1 VIRLALVVALLIAG
15 IYGAWPASPIR
26 HAPGIVAPHDPA
38 QVAVSGRPAFT
49 YDGVL
54 LQPLARFDVE
64 ARVLSTR
71 RYTWFGS
78 RYGLRREDLLSPIDL
93 ALGWG
98 PMSDQ
103 QVIDRLDISQGA
115 RFYAYRWSGPAPPLP
130 PPVLVEH
137 SANMHLIP
145 ASSLVW
151 RQLKAVRA
159 GHVVRFSG
167 YLVSA
172 RTNDGWKWDSSL
184 TRKDSGAGACELVW
198 VETVS
203 VTR

>member
-1 VIRLALVVALLIAG
+1 MIRLALVVALLLAG
-15 IYGAWPASPIR
+15 IYGAWPSGPIR
-26 HAPGIVAPHDPA
+26 HAPGVVAPRDPA
-38 QVAVSGRPAFT
+38 QVAVSGRPAISH
-49 YDGVL
+49 DGVL
-54 LQPLARFDVE
+54 LQPLASFDVE

-78 RYGLRREDLLSPIDL
+78 RWGLGRDDALSPIDFAL
-93 ALGWG
+93 AWG

-115 RFYAYRWSGPAPPLP
+115 RFYAYRWTGSSPPLP
-130 PPVLVEH
+130 PQVMVEH

-145 ASSLVW
+145 ASPFVW
-151 RQLKAVRA
+151 RQLKAVRP

-172 RTNDGWKWDSSL
+172 RSGDGWHWNSSL
-184 TRKDSGAGACELVW
+184 TRKDSGPGACELVW
-198 VETVS
+198 VETMS